1 MHLAVSHEPG
11 VLGMVR
17 RCAEKWIA
25 GAAIQQLQTNFVL
38 WQVVGVYAVLG
49 ACMWL

>member
-1 MHLAVSHEPG
+1 MLEV
-11 VLGMVR
+11 VQ

-25 GAAIQQLQTNFVL
+25 GAAIQYLQTNFVL
-38 WQVVGVYAVLG
+38 WQLVGVYAVLG